1 MRVTLKIKRF
11 NPELDKKQHWEE
23 YEVDVEPNDQL
34 LDALNKVKWYDD
46 GTLTYTFVESVKSS
60 YPFWFIRFV
69 GGALFLSGMFV
80 MAWNVWK
87 TIAGQKPYNAPV
99 VAPATAHA

>member
-1 MRVTLKIKRF
+1 SIHFWMSTLGVVLYIASMWIAGVMQGLMWRAI
-11 NPELDKKQHWEE
+11 N
-23 YEVDVEPNDQL
+23 
-34 LDALNKVKWYDD
+34 DD
-46 GTLTYTFVESVKSS
+46 GTLTYTFVESVKAS
-60 YPFWFIRFV
+60 YPFWFIRFL

-99 VAPATAHA
+99 VAP